1 MKNENKLTRSF
12 SVMFRYI
19 DDVLSL
25 NNSRFG
31 DIVDRIYLVVP
42 EIKDTT
48 FTARSSLHIDRHV
61 EIDSECRLRTKL
73 YDDFNF
79 PNVNFPFIYN
89 NISEAPVYEV
99 YISVDPKSQSLWFL
113 S

>member
-19 DDVLSL
+19 DNVLSL

-31 DIVDRIYLVVP
+31 DIVDRIYPVVL

-48 FTARSSLHIDRHV
+48 CTARSSLHIDRHV